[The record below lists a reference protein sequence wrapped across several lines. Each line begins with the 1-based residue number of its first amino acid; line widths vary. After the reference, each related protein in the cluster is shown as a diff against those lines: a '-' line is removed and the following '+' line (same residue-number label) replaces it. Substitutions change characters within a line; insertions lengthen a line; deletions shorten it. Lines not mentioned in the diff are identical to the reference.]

1 MAAEVKRRST
11 YASYGNVA
19 YDPAYAP
26 ERETETEA
34 RPLIRQRERVRSRAR
49 VMVRPA
55 GYVSPTAVIGFV
67 AVAVMAV
74 MILMSYV
81 RLTAAGDNVVR
92 LRKESATLA
101 EEHSKLLS
109 EYELAY
115 DLKTVEEVAT
125 TQVGMIKPQPG
136 QEITMD
142 LSEPD
147 SAEVYRQEEGIFS
160 RLWNG
165 VADVA
170 NNIVAFFR

>member
-1 MAAEVKRRST
+1 MAAEVKRRTS

-55 GYVSPTAVIGFV
+55 GYVSPTAVIGFL
-67 AVAVMAV
+67 AVAVVAV

-81 RLTAAGDNVVR
+81 RLTAAGNEVVQ
-92 LRKESATLA
+92 LRKESSALS

-109 EYELAY
+109 EYELAF

-125 TQVGMIKPQPG
+125 TQVGMTKPQPG

-142 LSEPD
+142 ISEPD
-147 SAEVYRQEEGIFS
+147 SAKVYQKEEGVFS
-160 RLWNG
+160 KLWNS
-165 VADVA
+165 VADAA

>member
-1 MAAEVKRRST
+1 MAAEVKRRTS

-19 YDPAYAP
+19 YDPAYLP
-26 ERETETEA
+26 DRETEAEE

-55 GYVSPTAVIGFV
+55 GYVSPTAVIGFL
-67 AVAVMAV
+67 AVAAMAV
-74 MILMSYV
+74 MLLMSYV
-81 RLTAAGDNVVR
+81 RLTASSDEVVR
-92 LRKESATLA
+92 LRKESAALS

-109 EYELAY
+109 EYELAF

-125 TQVGMIKPQPG
+125 TQVGMIKPLPG

-142 LSEPD
+142 ISEPD
-147 SAEVYRQEEGIFS
+147 SAKVYQKEDGLFTRV
-160 RLWNG
+160 WNA
-165 VADVA
+165 VADAA

>member
-1 MAAEVKRRST
+1 MATEVKRRTS

-19 YDPAYAP
+19 YDPAYLP
-26 ERETETEA
+26 EREVGAEE

-55 GYVSPTAVIGFV
+55 GYVSPTAVIGFL
-67 AVAVMAV
+67 AVAAMAV
-74 MILMSYV
+74 MLLMSYV
-81 RLTAAGDNVVR
+81 RLTAAGSEVVQ
-92 LRKESATLA
+92 LRKESAALA

-109 EYELAY
+109 EYELAF

-125 TQVGMIKPQPG
+125 TQMGMTKPQPG
-136 QEITMD
+136 QEIVTD

-147 SAEVYRQEEGIFS
+147 SAQVYQKEAGFFAKI
-160 RLWNG
+160 WNS
-165 VADVA
+165 VADAA